1 MPIYEYVTL
10 DDGCDYCAAS
20 FEIFQAINDEALETC
35 PCCDEPVRKLLS
47 GFMVGK
53 GDPLRPSNLDS
64 KGLPSTSEWVRGI
77 TRRPRGRGRTLSR
90 TEIPEP
96 VFSAIFQDG

>member
-10 DDGCDYCAAS
+10 DEGCDYCAAS

-64 KGLPSTSEWVRGI
+64 KGFTQYKRMGKGYYEKTAGPGPNSIANGDS
-77 TRRPRGRGRTLSR
+77 
-90 TEIPEP
+90 
-96 VFSAIFQDG
+96 